1 MRYVLALTMA
11 LAIGIA
17 SMVPAAQ
24 AASDGPKTDRT
35 IYRDGQV
42 VLQGAVPFYPGAW
55 SGSST
60 VAGPASDR
68 SLPYQE
74 QHYKNQGH

>member
-17 SMVPAAQ
+17 SIVPAAQ
-24 AASDGPKTDRT
+24 ATDKEDPT

-55 SGSST
+55 SASSAVST
-60 VAGPASDR
+60 VAGSADR
-68 SLPYQE
+68 SLPYME
-74 QHYKNQGH
+74 QHYENQGH